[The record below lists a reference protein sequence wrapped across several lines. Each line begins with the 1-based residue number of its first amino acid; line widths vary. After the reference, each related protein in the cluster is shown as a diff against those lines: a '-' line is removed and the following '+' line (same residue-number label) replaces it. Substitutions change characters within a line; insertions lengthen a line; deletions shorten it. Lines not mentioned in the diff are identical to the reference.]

1 MFDTCQIRHGVLLMG
16 PAKSGKS
23 VCLKTLTEAMGLL
36 RDKVEAEYSPEQKKV
51 FDMNYPL
58 TAVNH
63 TDTYYINSKAIS
75 LNELYG
81 SYDDVSG
88 EWKDGLLGDI
98 ARKALEAT
106 KSPDQ
111 NTHKQFILF
120 DSHVSTE
127 WIESMN
133 SLLDDSKLLCLANSE
148 RLKINDYINI
158 MFECESLKHA
168 SPATVSRLGII
179 FYPEC
184 SLAETMKIQQIKLR
198 PKNGLKNMTDDE
210 I

>member
-1 MFDTCQIRHGVLLMG
+1 
-16 PAKSGKS
+16 
-23 VCLKTLTEAMGLL
+23 
-36 RDKVEAEYSPEQKKV
+36 
-51 FDMNYPL
+51 
-58 TAVNH
+58 
-63 TDTYYINSKAIS
+63 
-75 LNELYG
+75 
-81 SYDDVSG
+81 
-88 EWKDGLLGDI
+88 
-98 ARKALEAT
+98 
-106 KSPDQ
+106 
-111 NTHKQFILF
+111 
-120 DSHVSTE
+120 
-127 WIESMN
+127 MN

-210 I
+210 IQEYERQVLITSVQQSLLQSIVRWDHLVMRWIDGGM

>member
-1 MFDTCQIRHGVLLMG
+1 MG

-111 NTHKQFILF
+111 NTHK
-120 DSHVSTE
+120 
-127 WIESMN
+127 
-133 SLLDDSKLLCLANSE
+133 
-148 RLKINDYINI
+148 
-158 MFECESLKHA
+158 
-168 SPATVSRLGII
+168 
-179 FYPEC
+179 
-184 SLAETMKIQQIKLR
+184 
-198 PKNGLKNMTDDE
+198 
-210 I
+210 